1 MTNKSKIIVNEL
13 NYLRDLEKEMIE
25 LCDKDPENNFLS
37 VENYNYNEDKLE
49 CTTAMF
55 SNENFNVP
63 KENRTVI
70 KTDFEYDENG
80 DNTKITSYKVNSG
93 ETLKILPGKKAKRNL
108 TCTEIDYDDNHRIVQ
123 IDKDNLVTDTF
134 SYTKTGKCT
143 HVNYYDY
150 NGGMITDTSVF
161 DKDENLISRKVVTG
175 SDVIL
180 YKYYKSLR
188 RGIYTEFEFDRNKNT
203 TQKTTY
209 KIENG
214 NQILLS
220 RSIEIKGAK
229 DVSLFSDIKK
239 IYSYEYDENNILTF
253 VYLQEIN
260 DNIHYNTTYKMK
272 YKRGKLFSVLDITH
286 NRIVKEFIKKGR
298 YNIEIDHPLTLFSST
313 DINIEGIY
321 DKAKIY
327 VKHNTISQG
336 LVVDRHTDKYNFI
349 YEIYRDQHPFNK
361 MTERVLFKDNGLEF
375 IIEKTCGDK
384 IPTVY
389 NLNIRRYF
397 KDSLITE
404 MNIKTNKDT
413 FYNDIYTKIMIDYKY
428 AQLLNKIKNDIIK
441 SYGSK

>member
-1 MTNKSKIIVNEL
+1 
-13 NYLRDLEKEMIE
+13 
-25 LCDKDPENNFLS
+25 
-37 VENYNYNEDKLE
+37 
-49 CTTAMF
+49 
-55 SNENFNVP
+55 
-63 KENRTVI
+63 
-70 KTDFEYDENG
+70 
-80 DNTKITSYKVNSG
+80 
-93 ETLKILPGKKAKRNL
+93 
-108 TCTEIDYDDNHRIVQ
+108 
-123 IDKDNLVTDTF
+123 
-134 SYTKTGKCT
+134 
-143 HVNYYDY
+143 
-150 NGGMITDTSVF
+150 
-161 DKDENLISRKVVTG
+161 
-175 SDVIL
+175 
-180 YKYYKSLR
+180 
-188 RGIYTEFEFDRNKNT
+188 
-203 TQKTTY
+203 
-209 KIENG
+209 
-214 NQILLS
+214 
-220 RSIEIKGAK
+220 
-229 DVSLFSDIKK
+229 
-239 IYSYEYDENNILTF
+239 
-253 VYLQEIN
+253 
-260 DNIHYNTTYKMK
+260 MK

-298 YNIEIDHPLTLFSST
+298 YNIEIDHPLTLSLFSST

-336 LVVDRHTDKYNFI
+336 LVIDRHTDKYNFI
-349 YEIYRDQHPFNK
+349 YEIYRDRHPFNK